1 MSKVNEGSLPKAIIY
16 TDGACDPNPGPGGW
30 AALLLL
36 HEGRKEIHG
45 WEASTTNNRMELMAA
60 IQALKSLPGPHVVE
74 IYTDSRYLQLGIQD
88 WLPNWVKRGWRRK
101 GGRLANIELWQ
112 ELYQATQVHVI
123 EWHWVRGHF
132 GDPLNER
139 VNRLAQGAIRRG

>member
-1 MSKVNEGSLPKAIIY
+1 MNNLNKTGLPKAIIY

-36 HEGRKEIHG
+36 PEGRKEIHG
-45 WEASTTNNRMELMAA
+45 SEAATTNNRMELLAA
-60 IQALKSLPGPHVVE
+60 IEALKSLPGPHCVE
-74 IYTDSRYLQLGIQD
+74 IYTDSQYLQLGIQE

-112 ELYQATQVHVI
+112 ELYRISLSHEI
-123 EWHWVRGHF
+123 EWNWVRGHF

-139 VNRLAQGAIRRG
+139 VNRLAQQAILGR